1 MRTENQ
7 MERRRRVSKEE
18 GQIARIKAIL
28 GASEE
33 IIRDGTRIGD
43 RIAITTA
50 KITAYDH
57 IKQILQYP
65 TEKKK
70 KDQELEKCRKCKYGE
85 CYNDEWCRCNYPKI
99 SGCRVRIK
107 DGCEVESYGL
117 MPYKEKGAPEN
128 G

>member
-1 MRTENQ
+1 MPGMRAENQ

-18 GQIARIKAIL
+18 GQMARIKAIL

-43 RIAITTA
+43 RIAIITA

-57 IKQILQYP
+57 IKQILHDP

-70 KDQELEKCRKCKYGE
+70 ED
-85 CYNDEWCRCNYPKI
+85 
-99 SGCRVRIK
+99 
-107 DGCEVESYGL
+107 
-117 MPYKEKGAPEN
+117 
-128 G
+128 